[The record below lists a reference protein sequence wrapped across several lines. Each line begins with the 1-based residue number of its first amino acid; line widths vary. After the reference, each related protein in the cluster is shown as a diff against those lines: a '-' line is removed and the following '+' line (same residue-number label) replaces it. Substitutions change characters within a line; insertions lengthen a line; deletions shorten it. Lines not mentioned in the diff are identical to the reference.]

1 MKGMVFTEFF
11 NLVESAFGADMLD
24 DIIDDANLPN
34 DGAYTAVGTYDH
46 MELVAMVVALSTR
59 SGMPVP
65 DLVKTFGT
73 YLFGQFVTLYPKFFV
88 NVNDSFV
95 FLLGIEDIIHAEV
108 LKLYPDANLPK
119 FDVQLQVECDE
130 LIMTYHS
137 NRHFADLAEGLIIG
151 AAQHFNETFDIVK
164 TNLDENSTQFRITRQ

>member
-11 NLVESAFGADMLD
+11 NLVETAFGADMLD

-73 YLFGQFVTLYPKFFV
+73 YLFGRFVVLYPKFFV
-88 NVNDSFV
+88 DVGDSFV
-95 FLLGIEDIIHAEV
+95 FLSGIEEIIHAEV
-108 LKLYPDANLPK
+108 LKLYPDASLPK
-119 FDVQLQVECDE
+119 FDVQIEGDE

-137 NRHFADLAEGLIIG
+137 NRHFSDLAEGLIIG
-151 AAQHFNETFDIVK
+151 SAQHFNETFDIVK
-164 TNLDENSTQFRITRQ
+164 TNLDENSTEFRITR

>member
-1 MKGMVFTEFF
+1 MVFTEFF
-11 NLVESAFGADMLD
+11 SLVETAFGADMLD

-46 MELVAMVVALSTR
+46 MELVTMVVALSAR
-59 SGMPVP
+59 SGMAVP

-73 YLFGQFVTLYPKFFV
+73 YLFGRFVALYPTFFEDV
-88 NVNDSFV
+88 SDSFV
-95 FLLGIEDIIHAEV
+95 FLSGIENIIHAEV
-108 LKLYPDANLPK
+108 LKLYPDASLPK
-119 FDVQLQVECDE
+119 FDVQIKGDE

-151 AAQHFNETFDIVK
+151 ASQHFNEKFDIAK
-164 TNLDENSTQFRITRQ
+164 TNLDENSTEFRITRQ

>member
-11 NLVESAFGADMLD
+11 SLVETAFGDDMLD

-73 YLFGQFVTLYPKFFV
+73 YLFGRFVALYPKFFDGV
-88 NVNDSFV
+88 SDSFL
-95 FLLGIEDIIHAEV
+95 FLSGIEDIIHAEV

-119 FDVQLQVECDE
+119 FDVQIEGDQL
-130 LIMTYHS
+130 LMTYHS
-137 NRHFADLAEGLIIG
+137 NRHLADLAEGLIIG

-164 TNLDENSTQFRITRQ
+164 TNLDENSTKFRITRQ